1 MAGNHVKIGGAAMSN
16 YVIMDHPLIKHKISM
31 IRDERTGTNEFRK
44 LVEEIAMLMGYEA
57 LRDLPVQEVEVKT
70 PIETCMTPMIAGKKL
85 AIVPILRA
93 GLGMVSGITAL
104 VPSAKIGH
112 IGLYRDPDTHEPHE
126 YYCKLP
132 EPIDQRTI
140 VVVDP
145 MLATGGSAVDAI
157 DQIKKHGGKNI
168 KFMCIIAAPEG
179 LQKLS
184 AKHPDIQI
192 YVGQLDRCLNEH
204 AYICP
209 GLGDAGDRIFGTK

>member
-1 MAGNHVKIGGAAMSN
+1 MEHIENVTFF
-16 YVIMDHPLIKHKISM
+16 DHPLLQHKISM
-31 IRDERTGTNEFRK
+31 LRDENTGTNEFRK

-57 LRDLPVQEVEVKT
+57 LPTENVEIKT
-70 PIETCMTPMIAGKKL
+70 PIETCLTPMIAGKKL

-93 GLGMVSGITAL
+93 GLGMVNGILAL
-104 VPSAKIGH
+104 VPSAKVGH
-112 IGLYRDPDTHEPHE
+112 IGLYRDPETHEPHE

-132 EPIDQRTI
+132 NPIEERLII
-140 VVVDP
+140 VTDP

-157 DQIKKHGGKNI
+157 NQIKKHGGKKI

-179 LQKLS
+179 LEKLHK
-184 AKHPDIQI
+184 AHPDVQI
-192 YVGQLDRCLNEH
+192 YVGHLDRELNEN

>member
-1 MAGNHVKIGGAAMSN
+1 MENVI
-16 YVIMDHPLIKHKISM
+16 IMDHPLIQHKISRL
-31 IRDERTGTNEFRK
+31 RDKTTGTNEFRT
-44 LVEEIAMLMGYEA
+44 LVSEIAMLMGFEA
-57 LRDLPVQEVEVKT
+57 LRDLPTELVEIET
-70 PIETCMTPMIAGKKL
+70 PIETTKQPMIAGKKM

-93 GLGMVSGITAL
+93 GLGMVDGVLNL

-112 IGLYRDPDTHEPHE
+112 IGLYRDPETHEPHE

-140 VVVDP
+140 LVVDP
-145 MLATGGSAVDAI
+145 MLETGGSGADAI
-157 DQIKKHGGKNI
+157 TMIKQHGGKNI

-179 LQKLS
+179 LERLHKE
-184 AKHPDIQI
+184 HPDVQI
-192 YVGQLDRCLNEH
+192 YVGALDRQLNEN